1 MKGGTTG
8 IKGQRLFHCTIDTV
22 KIAPLNKRHK
32 IKQVVQMSRKI
43 ELLAP
48 GGDVDAIKAA
58 IVAGANA
65 VYCGLD
71 MFNAR
76 NRAANISFDDLS
88 GILKLAHEYGC
99 EVFLTLNIVI
109 LEHELTSMINLLNKL
124 VNSGI
129 DGIIVQDLGMFN
141 LVKKYF
147 PSLDVHASTQLT
159 THNEGQIRFLS
170 KIGASRVN
178 LSRELNLQEI
188 KNLTAVAHDVDVLTE
203 VFVHGALCIAFSG
216 QCYSSSV
223 SVGNSGN
230 RGRCSQACRDEYEPT
245 ATGNKFPLNLKD
257 NSAYFDLPQLVD
269 AEVDSLKIE
278 GRIKGA
284 NYVHTVVD
292 SWRKQIDQFVETG
305 KLLDD
310 NSNLYKVFNRDFT
323 NLFLKGDMTKS
334 MFIDNPKDH
343 SFNYITEKSNAISVV
358 QIQEVKDEFAADKK
372 EIGTQV
378 NEKIEYLSISKQPLT
393 FEFSGQLNEP
403 LTVTVKLGERLDKA
417 INQQAKSFTVSSE
430 LMLSSNSKSPLDHTA
445 VEKRFKRFPN
455 ASVTVKGL
463 NFDNLAS
470 DLSIPFKEVTQLKN
484 RVAMLLNGTDKVVQA
499 VKVPS
504 PTKHPKINT
513 TPTLS
518 ILIADK
524 QDLHLCDMTE
534 ADVYFKLP
542 ESFKV
547 GDNKFID
554 LFKQNPRL
562 IPWFPAVLIGKD
574 YAEAVRILEQVKPPR
589 IVSNNTGIAYKAF
602 EMNIDWV
609 AGPFLNTTNSY
620 ALLTMQE
627 ELDCKGAFISNE
639 INKLQIRNIAR
650 PNNFKLFYSIYH
662 PILMMTSRQCFFQ
675 QTVGCKKPSIEDGCM
690 LKCEKATTITNVK
703 GISFAVDKQKG
714 GYPSIYNNEQFL
726 NLDAVNDYSDL
737 FDEFFIDLTNIGS
750 GSKEELDK
758 ALLIKHFESSISG
771 VIESQSEL
779 KEMVTLSTNA
789 QYQQGL

>member
-1 MKGGTTG
+1 
-8 IKGQRLFHCTIDTV
+8 
-22 KIAPLNKRHK
+22 
-32 IKQVVQMSRKI
+32 MSRKL

-71 MFNAR
+71 TFNAR

-88 GILKLAHEYGC
+88 GILRLAHEYGC

-109 LEHELTSMINLLNKL
+109 LEHEITSMINLLNKL

-147 PSLDVHASTQLT
+147 PTLDIHASTQLT

-188 KNLTAVAHDVDVLTE
+188 KTLTAVAHDVNVLTE

-257 NSAYFDLPQLVD
+257 NSAYFDLPELVD

-305 KLLDD
+305 QLLDD

-343 SFNYITEKSNAISVV
+343 SFNHITEKSNAISVV
-358 QIQEVKDEFAADKK
+358 QIQEVKDEFAAEKK
-372 EIGTQV
+372 EIGTLV
-378 NEKIEYLSISKQPLT
+378 NEKIKYLSIAKQRLT
-393 FEFSGQLNEP
+393 LEFSGQINKP
-403 LTVTVKLGERLDKA
+403 LKVTARLYDSTDIAFK
-417 INQQAKSFTVSSE
+417 QPQKSLV
-430 LMLSSNSKSPLDHTA
+430 LSTDLPLISVGKSPLDHTA
-445 VEKRFKRFPN
+445 IEKRFKRFPN
-455 ASVTVKGL
+455 ASVTVEGF
-463 NFDNLAS
+463 NFDRLDE
-470 DLSIPFKEVTQLKN
+470 DLSIPFKEVTALKN
-484 RVAMLLNGTDKVVQA
+484 KLAMQLNGTNQVIQA
-499 VKVPS
+499 VKVPALD
-504 PTKHPKINT
+504 KHPKVNEQ
-513 TPTLS
+513 PTLS

-524 QDLHLCDMTE
+524 KDLSLCDITE

-554 LFKQNPRL
+554 LFLKNPRL

-574 YAEAVRILEQVKPPR
+574 YLEAIRFLEHVKPTR
-589 IVSNNTGIAYKAF
+589 IVSNNTGIAFKAF
-602 EMNIDWV
+602 EMNIDWI

-620 ALLTMQE
+620 ALLTLQE
-627 ELDCKGAFISNE
+627 ELNCKGAFISNE

-650 PNNFKLFYSIYH
+650 PENFKLLYSIYH

-703 GISFAVDKQKG
+703 GVSFAVDKQKG

-726 NLDAVNDYSDL
+726 NLDAVNDYSGL
-737 FDEFFIDLTNIGS
+737 FDEFFIDLTNIGA
-750 GSKEELDK
+750 GSKEELNK
-758 ALLIKHFESSISG
+758 AQLIQHFEKVLNG
-771 VIESQSEL
+771 VVEAQSEL
-779 KEMVTLSTNA
+779 NEMVKLSTNA